1 MAIQYCWL
9 PLVLWEVFVVRR
21 EGVLIP
27 RWQLWHNA
35 RVGTFYL
42 EEVHDRELSRTV
54 RQARLLDAGGREL
67 LPSLVDATVL
77 SAKPDLWTLTGFERL
92 ENELAG
98 ITRVFAQSWLMAPR
112 NE

>member
-1 MAIQYCWL
+1 M
-9 PLVLWEVFVVRR
+9 LWEVFVVRR

-35 RVGTFYL
+35 HVGAFYL
-42 EEVHDRELSRTV
+42 EETYDSELSRTV

-67 LPSLVDATVL
+67 LPRLTDANVL

-92 ENELAG
+92 DNELVG
-98 ITRVFAQSWLMAPR
+98 TTRVFAQSWLMAPR
-112 NE
+112 EG